1 MTAGGLFGFQPTP
14 ETQSAM
20 RIRQTFDKT
29 CAGIR
34 ADLDLSDTGKEKSM
48 AAAYL
53 KARTALTEIRAT
65 ETGTI
70 IARRTALELQLFG
83 VGPGG
88 PLAAADYRDAQDR
101 AEQCAQPKDA
111 LKLLDRV
118 TRTGDETLAKA
129 VAGYAV
135 EQGWNAVLDQ
145 YAASRPA
152 AQNALGE
159 LRQIDADTSNSAG
172 FLARSA
178 IYNPPK
184 PPELQRFS
192 DSMIATLAVQCDDP
206 AATAGVADRAGSNSF
221 DAKFRS
227 SGD

>member
-1 MTAGGLFGFQPTP
+1 MQRDPP
-14 ETQSAM
+14 
-20 RIRQTFDKT
+20 
-29 CAGIR
+29 
-34 ADLDLSDTGKEKSM
+34 
-48 AAAYL
+48 
-53 KARTALTEIRAT
+53 EIRAT
-65 ETGTI
+65 ESNTI
-70 IARRTALELQLFG
+70 IARRTQFESELFG
-83 VGPGG
+83 IGSTNPM
-88 PLAAADYRDAQDR
+88 AAADYRDAQDR

-135 EQGWNAVLDQ
+135 EQGWSAVLDQ

-159 LRQIDADTSNSAG
+159 LRQIDAETSNSTG

-184 PPELQRFS
+184 PPELARFS
-192 DSMIATLAVQCDDP
+192 DSMIRTLATQNDDP
-206 AATAGVADRAGSNSF
+206 AATAGVTNRAASNSF
-221 DAKFRS
+221 NAKFRA
-227 SGD
+227 SGN